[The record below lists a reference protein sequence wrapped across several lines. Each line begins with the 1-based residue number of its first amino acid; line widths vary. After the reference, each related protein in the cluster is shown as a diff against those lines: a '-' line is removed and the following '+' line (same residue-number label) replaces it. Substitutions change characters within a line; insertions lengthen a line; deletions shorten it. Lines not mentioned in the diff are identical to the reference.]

1 MTRKRFFLVTL
12 AVMAVYGVAIGA
24 GVLLRLFASAENYQT
39 YRDLINLFI
48 PIPAAMLAF
57 SFQRRLSYV
66 QAARTLWR
74 TVLNAVHSARSYTL
88 LSDPSEKD
96 HRQVIEAL
104 AIALDEVRGLFR
116 NLPVEGTPRGWYPF
130 EPIRDMLHV
139 VEDLGWGSAA
149 TSARRSAAREQI
161 DEFWPLVRDPMLV
174 EFDRDIPT
182 EHHAGYAP
190 RRALPPVDR
199 VAEGK

>member
-1 MTRKRFFLVTL
+1 MTRKRFLMVTL
-12 AVMAVYGVAIGA
+12 AVMAVYGAAIVA
-24 GVLLRLFASAENYQT
+24 GVLLRVFAPTDTYQT
-39 YRDLINLFI
+39 YKDLIGLFI
-48 PIPAAMLAF
+48 PIPAALLAF

-74 TVLNAVHSARSYTL
+74 TVLNAVHSARSYTSL
-88 LSDPSEKD
+88 LEPSEKEQ
-96 HRQVIEAL
+96 RQVIEGL

-116 NLPVEGTPRGWYPF
+116 NLPVQGSRRGWYPF
-130 EPIRDMLHV
+130 EPLRDMLHI

-149 TSARRSAAREQI
+149 TASRRSAAREQL

-182 EHHAGYAP
+182 EHHAEYAP
-190 RRALPPVDR
+190 RRILPPIDSPPR
-199 VAEGK
+199 AE